1 MNKIIYQFLLILLLL
16 ENTKSDGGTDT
27 SASTIRTT
35 PYIIYHKRKTFP
47 RPLLIENTNEVLA
60 FSGTKSVE
68 DSDVSSNAFLSK
80 YNTKGELIEETEY
93 TDLDF
98 EYEVNVCI
106 RQLNDNT
113 YVAASGAGDLKLI
126 IFNETKKI
134 EISTF
139 SGTNVISFKI
149 DLFVT
154 HDKQLIVGYCSQIS
168 QDNNV
173 IKVQKY
179 NLDYTTNKFN
189 PVGDST
195 WSVGSDNRYISCV
208 EMGESVDYK
217 IICIYITYE
226 CQEKIS
232 LFDNNLNE
240 RKFELLEKT
249 NHCPFD
255 KIIKLDDTTA
265 VATYQSND
273 TMRFSI
279 LNIHKND
286 DDIVTIIDKKIALE
300 KCILNTNKVDVAVFN
315 SNRFV
320 FTCIN
325 YAYKKDEAGK
335 DQEDPSKHN
344 IRGSIVDYNR
354 NAINVDDK
362 ISITK
367 FYTSYFYTNFPFI
380 SKFGLNFLSIF
391 YHIKHT
397 DNDGESSYD
406 DVFEIIGYPGCA
418 NRKFDVMYINSFIS
432 FNLENYVVSGTGE
445 EGLNPRYGESIK
457 INFPEA
463 FIAGQIK
470 VEGNAIIPNEELY
483 DSPSVLFEYHID
495 NNYGDY
501 NIKFQPVR
509 GDFYGRYCWLI
520 FKVKNCH
527 IGCFSCSDYVTSDE
541 NHKCTSCDNAE
552 KYYISKDFGGGNYNC
567 ENEDTY
573 EGHYVVDNERFADC
587 HENCKT
593 CKFGGNDLNQ
603 NCTSCKSGYYF
614 KIDELS
620 TGNCYNGNQNGY
632 FIKDDDNDVNG
643 KIYDTCDYAC
653 LTCEGKPNSVT
664 TNCLVCKNS
673 ESYYKTTIDESNC
686 LKDPKRYTL
695 NSDNAYEPCMEGCL
709 TCSKGIGEVIDNED
723 LRYANYFCIEC
734 DQEND
739 DKYYFLKDTNN
750 CFKEEPIVYDNDNIK
765 INFFLDK
772 ESSVDPENWNWV
784 SCYKKCEKCSRTGT
798 DSIMNCDSCKSEYYH
813 EISPSTNC
821 IDNCPTNLGYVEI
834 TDLNKWCVNC
844 KNELNP
850 NNLPKYKYIGNN
862 DLYKSDLCL
871 NGRPV
876 GTYIDNSE
884 YNTLKDCDVSCKLCK
899 NSATYCTE
907 CAEGYIFHPLINNKC
922 VKECTTK
929 YWYLNDNND
938 YKCTDDCN
946 EINDCIREYLGGKQ
960 CVKECDD
967 TNCIFCEKNN
977 AYLIYDIYC
986 VFNCPKGYE
995 VDSTGK
1001 ECILKTLTENNCN
1014 IKLYPSR
1021 HSTLIPNLKLFA
1033 MEWIEEYIYNY
1044 DSSLTKNVDVLPA
1057 HNMTMQIWKDDI
1069 CELESSLMYD
1079 ISFVNT
1085 SECRKILQEIYTLP
1099 YNGIIFVK
1107 FDINRTITFNQI
1119 HYNAYNAFTKE
1130 RLELSHC
1137 KGDLVDYA
1145 LNENAGNFELSR
1157 KLYEKYGVDI
1167 FNSSEDF
1174 FNDNCFQFDDQGKDV
1189 TLEERRLFYFQ
1200 NVHLCEEG
1208 CQYMGI
1214 NYTQNTLRCQC
1225 QNSLPTLNDAN
1236 EITEPELNNNQ
1247 FYGKIDNNNFKLFK
1261 CTNLVFSGSK
1271 IKKNLGSLTLII
1283 LGGLQIPL
1291 VISFVFFSGF
1301 QPIYSFLNQFTYINR
1316 NNPPKKTNENFLND
1330 ENIIKNSID
1339 NSNTSTERKNEINE
1353 NSKENNYSDK
1363 ITISNSPNPQRIPNE
1378 KRKFKKKIKSGNIK
1392 LYNINNTEEKFMSKT
1407 GVSKEEKDDDVEDF
1421 NEDEKDELNY
1431 IEAIKFDD
1439 RDFFSF
1445 LWRAMKKKILFLF
1458 TFTDVNVFEPIT
1470 IKLTYFIFLISLFF
1484 FLDAI
1489 FFKKIYV
1496 QIRFYSTKKLDF
1508 KYFIKNEIKVSVYSA
1523 LLGCFI
1529 GIIISYLI
1537 SVKKQFDVS
1546 IRNIRKNNEFLKQ
1559 IKSILKV
1566 YEIKMIIFLIINF
1579 ICMFVFWYFCTAFC
1593 SMYIKTTEAWLYAFI
1608 FTLIFSTIFQFVYA
1622 VIISCLR
1629 FIGLSKDVSW
1639 CYTVSKFLL

>member
-60 FSGTKSVE
+60 FSGTKSVD

-106 RQLNDNT
+106 RQLSDNT
-113 YVAASGAGDLKLI
+113 YVAASGEGDLKLI

-154 HDKQLIVGYCSQIS
+154 HDKQLIVGYCSQTSTNKEIR
-168 QDNNV
+168 
-173 IKVQKY
+173 VQKY
-179 NLDYTTNKFN
+179 SLDYTTNKFN
-189 PVGDST
+189 PVGDSPWT
-195 WSVGSDNRYISCV
+195 VSSDNRYISCV

-217 IICIYITYE
+217 IICIYITYLCE
-226 CQEKIS
+226 EHLS
-232 LFDNNLNE
+232 LFDNNLNVKKTE
-240 RKFELLEKT
+240 SLET
-249 NHCPFD
+249 TSDCPFD
-255 KIIKLDDTTA
+255 KIIKLDDTIP
-265 VATYQSND
+265 VATYQSSD
-273 TMRFSI
+273 KMKFSI
-279 LNIHKND
+279 LKIYKNNDNIVKLKND
-286 DDIVTIIDKKIALE
+286 IALTG
-300 KCILNTNKVDVAVFN
+300 CILNTNKVDVAVF
-315 SNRFV
+315 SSTRFV

-325 YAYKKDEAGK
+325 YGYVEDTSGNKH
-335 DQEDPSKHN
+335 EDPSQHN
-344 IRGSIVDYNR
+344 IHVSIVDYNS
-354 NAINVDDK
+354 DDN
-362 ISITK
+362 SILSIDSFSTLYY
-367 FYTSYFYTNFPFI
+367 YTDFPFI
-380 SKFGLNFLSIF
+380 SKFGVNYLSIF

-397 DNDGESSYD
+397 DNDGESYD
-406 DVFEIIGYPGCA
+406 DVFEIVGYPGCA
-418 NRKFDVMYINSFIS
+418 NRKFDEMYINSFIS
-432 FNLENYVVSGTGE
+432 FNLENYVCTGTGE
-445 EGLNPRYGESIK
+445 DQLNPKSDEPIK
-457 INFPEA
+457 INFPEP

-470 VEGNAIIPNEELY
+470 VDGNTIIPYEDLY
-483 DSPSVLFEYHID
+483 DSRSVLFEYHID

-527 IGCFSCSDYVTSDE
+527 IGCFSCSEYESSDDE

-552 KYYISKDFGGGNYNC
+552 KYYISKDFGDGNYNC

-573 EGHYVVDNERFADC
+573 EGHYVVNNERFADC

-593 CKFGGNDLNQ
+593 CKFGGNNLNQ
-603 NCTSCKSGYYF
+603 NCTSCKSDYYL

-620 TGNCYNGNQNGY
+620 TGNCYTGTQNGY
-632 FIKDDDNDVNG
+632 FLKDDDNYDNG

-653 LTCEGKPNSVT
+653 LTCEGKPNSET
-664 TNCLVCKNS
+664 TNCLDCKNS

-686 LKDPKRYTL
+686 LKDPKRYIL
-695 NSDNAYEPCMEGCL
+695 NSDNAYEPCKEGCL
-709 TCSKGIGEVIDNED
+709 TCSKGIGAVIDNVD
-723 LRYANYFCIEC
+723 LRYANYFCTQC

-750 CFKEEPIVYDNDNIK
+750 CFKEEPIVYDNDHIK

-772 ESSVDPENWNWV
+772 ESSVDPENWKWV
-784 SCYKKCEKCSRTGT
+784 SCYKKCEKCTTTGT

-821 IDNCPTNLGYVEI
+821 VDNCPINLGYVEI

-871 NGRPV
+871 NGRPD
-876 GTYIDNSE
+876 GTYIDNFE
-884 YNTLKDCDVSCKLCK
+884 YNTLKDCDVSCKLCE

-986 VFNCPKGYE
+986 VFKCPKGYE

-1001 ECILKTLTENNCN
+1001 QCILKTLTENNCN

-1033 MEWIEEYIYNY
+1033 MEWIEEYIHNY

-1069 CELESSLMYD
+1069 CELESSLMYE
-1079 ISFVNT
+1079 ISFDNT
-1085 SECRKILQEIYTLP
+1085 SECRKILQDIYSLS
-1099 YNGIIFVK
+1099 YNGII
-1107 FDINRTITFNQI
+1107 
-1119 HYNAYNAFTKE
+1119 
-1130 RLELSHC
+1130 L
-1137 KGDLVDYA
+1137 
-1145 LNENAGNFELSR
+1145 LN
-1157 KLYEKYGVDI
+1157 
-1167 FNSSEDF
+1167 
-1174 FNDNCFQFDDQGKDV
+1174 
-1189 TLEERRLFYFQ
+1189 
-1200 NVHLCEEG
+1200 
-1208 CQYMGI
+1208 
-1214 NYTQNTLRCQC
+1214 
-1225 QNSLPTLNDAN
+1225 
-1236 EITEPELNNNQ
+1236 
-1247 FYGKIDNNNFKLFK
+1247 
-1261 CTNLVFSGSK
+1261 
-1271 IKKNLGSLTLII
+1271 LI
-1283 LGGLQIPL
+1283 
-1291 VISFVFFSGF
+1291 
-1301 QPIYSFLNQFTYINR
+1301 
-1316 NNPPKKTNENFLND
+1316 
-1330 ENIIKNSID
+1330 
-1339 NSNTSTERKNEINE
+1339 
-1353 NSKENNYSDK
+1353 
-1363 ITISNSPNPQRIPNE
+1363 
-1378 KRKFKKKIKSGNIK
+1378 
-1392 LYNINNTEEKFMSKT
+1392 
-1407 GVSKEEKDDDVEDF
+1407 
-1421 NEDEKDELNY
+1421 
-1431 IEAIKFDD
+1431 
-1439 RDFFSF
+1439 
-1445 LWRAMKKKILFLF
+1445 
-1458 TFTDVNVFEPIT
+1458 
-1470 IKLTYFIFLISLFF
+1470 
-1484 FLDAI
+1484 
-1489 FFKKIYV
+1489 
-1496 QIRFYSTKKLDF
+1496 
-1508 KYFIKNEIKVSVYSA
+1508 
-1523 LLGCFI
+1523 
-1529 GIIISYLI
+1529 
-1537 SVKKQFDVS
+1537 
-1546 IRNIRKNNEFLKQ
+1546 
-1559 IKSILKV
+1559 
-1566 YEIKMIIFLIINF
+1566 
-1579 ICMFVFWYFCTAFC
+1579 
-1593 SMYIKTTEAWLYAFI
+1593 
-1608 FTLIFSTIFQFVYA
+1608 
-1622 VIISCLR
+1622 
-1629 FIGLSKDVSW
+1629 
-1639 CYTVSKFLL
+1639 